1 MREHA
6 SDPDITT
13 STRRCSARFAPSR
26 ISMITLREL
35 AAWEDRL
42 GLAVARAHGTAEA
55 RDLAL
60 AREGIYAD
68 YSAVFGSYAALIS
81 EEADGMEALKRATF
95 LAWYDVVEPSFLT
108 GIGDLSESTVRAV
121 LEALD
126 ARCRSRPTD
135 AELRFMVPWYVSRS
149 EFALLRFPGL
159 DGIAAL
165 ARRASGD
172 PLARVPRDA
181 AAFEGRG
188 LMGHYWLAAARA
200 T

>member
-1 MREHA
+1 
-6 SDPDITT
+6 
-13 STRRCSARFAPSR
+13 
-26 ISMITLREL
+26 MITLREL

-42 GLAVARAHGTAEA
+42 GLAVERARGTAEA
-55 RDLAL
+55 RDLTL

-68 YSAVFGSYAALIS
+68 YSAVFGSYASLIS
-81 EEADGMEALKRATF
+81 EDADGVEALKRATF

-108 GIGDLSESTVRAV
+108 GIGDLSESTVRLV

-126 ARCRSRPTD
+126 ARCRRKPVD

-149 EFALLRFPGL
+149 EFALMRFPGL

-165 ARRASGD
+165 TARASDD
-172 PLARVPRDA
+172 PLSLVPRDA

-188 LMGHYWLAAARA
+188 LMGHYWRAAARA
-200 T
+200 V